1 MELVR
6 SKWENNFILVVGEG
20 LDFFILLKDDAVTTE
35 KMAVVL
41 TGKKN
46 AVMKLSALNYDKKFF
61 FCFNCK
67 VVKELETSSLDL

>member
-35 KMAVVL
+35 KN
-41 TGKKN
+41 GG
-46 AVMKLSALNYDKKFF
+46 S
-61 FCFNCK
+61 FNR
-67 VVKELETSSLDL
+67 

>member
-46 AVMKLSALNYDKKFF
+46 AVMNLSALNYDKKF
-61 FCFNCK
+61 CFALI
-67 VVKELETSSLDL
+67 VKLLRSWRHQA

>member
-46 AVMKLSALNYDKKFF
+46 AVMNLSALNYDKKIFF
-61 FCFNCK
+61 ALI
-67 VVKELETSSLDL
+67 VKLLRSWRHQA

>member
-46 AVMKLSALNYDKKFF
+46 AVMNLSALNYDKKFF
-61 FCFNCK
+61 FALI
-67 VVKELETSSLDL
+67 VKLLRSWRHQA

>member
-61 FCFNCK
+61 LALI
-67 VVKELETSSLDL
+67 VKLLRSWRHQA

>member
-61 FCFNCK
+61 L
-67 VVKELETSSLDL
+67 VLIVKLLRSWRHQA